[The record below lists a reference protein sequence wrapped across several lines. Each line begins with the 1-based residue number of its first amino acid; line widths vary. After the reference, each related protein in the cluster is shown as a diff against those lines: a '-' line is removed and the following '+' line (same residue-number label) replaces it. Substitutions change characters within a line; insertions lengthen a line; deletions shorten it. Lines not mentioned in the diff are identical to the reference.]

1 MVETTTSHPSERR
14 RLAPSGPLAFL
25 GSDRMRKALAAL
37 GWTFVSVGLFAL
49 IWELFW
55 YFGLADPKLLPPPHI
70 WLGAV
75 PEQAKYFNTAT
86 RWAVGV
92 AQAEAPSPLASVL
105 ITIMATTTRVLTG
118 LAIAFT
124 LAVSLGVAI
133 RYNRLFEHLTMPTI
147 MLLSAVSPVA
157 WLPVAVFLLGIGN
170 GPAIFMVVIALFFHM
185 VIATV
190 THIDNVPRNFI
201 HVARTMGASK
211 RQVYTRVVIPAIL
224 PPLLMVLR
232 LNLFGAWMVVLIAE
246 TTGVGYG
253 LGQII
258 MLARNTFNPPLVFF
272 TIFLIGTLGFLT
284 DYALRQIQRRI
295 LYWLPDKEDGHA
307 I

>member
-1 MVETTTSHPSERR
+1 MVETTTSHTTERR

-37 GWTFVSVGLFAL
+37 CWTFVSVGLFAL

-246 TTGVGYG
+246 TTGVGCG

-284 DYALRQIQRRI
+284 DYALRQVQRRI

>member
-1 MVETTTSHPSERR
+1 MAHASETTERR
-14 RLAPSGPLAFL
+14 ALAPSGPRAFL
-25 GSDRMRKALAAL
+25 GSDRLRKSLAAL
-37 GWTFVSVGLFAL
+37 GWTIVSVSLFAA
-49 IWELFW
+49 IWELCW
-55 YFGLADPKLLPPPHI
+55 YFGIADPKLLPPPHI
-70 WLGAV
+70 WLASV

-92 AQAEAPSPLASVL
+92 AQTEAPSPLDSVV
-105 ITIMATTTRVLTG
+105 ITILATTGRVLSG

-124 LAVSLGVAI
+124 LAVSLGVVI
-133 RYNRLFEHLTMPTI
+133 RYNKLFEHLTMPTI

-190 THIDNVPRNFI
+190 THIDNVPKNFI

-284 DYALRQIQRRI
+284 DYALRLVQRRI

-307 I
+307 L

>member
-1 MVETTTSHPSERR
+1 MVDVSSAPDSRPSPASR
-14 RLAPSGPLAFL
+14 PPF
-25 GSDRMRKALAAL
+25 LAAERIKKAVSSL
-37 GWTFVSVGLFAL
+37 GWTFLSIALFAA
-49 IWELFW
+49 IWELCWF
-55 YFGLADPKLLPPPHI
+55 FGISDPKLLPPPHVF
-70 WLGAV
+70 LGSI
-75 PEQAKYFNTAT
+75 PEQAQYFNTAT

-92 AQAEAPSPLASVL
+92 AQSEAPSGLRSVG
-105 ITIMATTTRVLTG
+105 ITIFATMTRVIVG

-124 LAVSLGVAI
+124 LAVSLGVLI
-133 RYNRLFEHLTMPTI
+133 RYNKLFERLTMPTI
-147 MLLSAVSPVA
+147 MLLSAVSPIA

-190 THIDNVPRNFI
+190 TNIDNVPKNFI

-211 RQVYTRVVIPAIL
+211 RQVYGRVIIPAIL
-224 PPLLMVLR
+224 PPMLMVLR
-232 LNLFGAWMVVLIAE
+232 LNLFGAWMVVLVAE

-272 TIFLIGTLGFLT
+272 TIFLIGSLGFLT
-284 DYALRQIQRRI
+284 DYALRQVQRRI
-295 LYWLPDKEDGHA
+295 LYWLPEKGDGHA
-307 I
+307 L